1 MRAPSEGTLESLQAQ
16 MAAALLAADAVRQ
29 ALPEA
34 LFAGAHPGAVGLRV
48 HRNTLLGALANALRL
63 SHVAVDRLVGE
74 AFFDR
79 MAVEYARA
87 MPPRAPQLDEY
98 GAGFAAFTA
107 GFPATENLPYLSELA
122 HFDWQFAAL
131 GRLCAAAEAAGPQL
145 LLGGGVRLHFL
156 APLRLHSARYP
167 VERLRDAILA
177 EDAVALGAIDLTPGD
192 YRYALW
198 RTQESVH
205 VRPLRL
211 PSARFLE
218 AVYAGGDGE
227 QALAAAAGDLG
238 AADVAAMLAQEV
250 LPAGFVRVEAA
261 VT

>member
-1 MRAPSEGTLESLQAQ
+1 MHAPSETTLESLQAR
-16 MAAALLAADAVRQ
+16 MATALLAADAQEQ
-29 ALPEA
+29 AMPEA

-48 HRNTLLGALANALRL
+48 HRNTLLGALSNALRL

-87 MPPRAPQLDEY
+87 LPPRAPQLDEY
-98 GAGFAAFTA
+98 GAGFAAFIA
-107 GFPATENLPYLSELA
+107 GFPGTESLPYLSELA
-122 HFDWQFAAL
+122 HFDWQFAGL
-131 GRLCAAAEAAGPQL
+131 GRLCAAAEAAGPAL

-167 VERLRDAILA
+167 VQRLRDAILA
-177 EDAVALGAIDLTPGD
+177 EDAAAPGAIDLTPGD
-192 YRYALW
+192 YRCALW
-198 RTQESVH
+198 RTHEG
-205 VRPLRL
+205 VRVRSLGL
-211 PSARFLE
+211 PSARFLA
-218 AVYAGGDGE
+218 AVYAGSDGE

-238 AADVAAMLAQEV
+238 AAEVAAILAQDV

-261 VT
+261 GG